1 MASISSPGLGSGL
14 DVSSLITKLMAAE
27 SLPLNALAKKE
38 ASYQAKLSAFG
49 SMQGALSSLQT
60 AAQTLKSTSTFT
72 GKSASVT
79 DSTVLSASAVLTA
92 ESGTY
97 DVSVT
102 QLAKNHIVRS
112 NVAYELTDTFSGGS
126 LDIRIGSDSG
136 GAGGSLTSVAIADGS
151 TLIEVKDAIN
161 NAGAGLKASIV
172 NDGTTTRLILTSDQ
186 TGSAGN
192 IKITANATGSGGMHD
207 LTDFIY
213 DGTDGTVS
221 QVKPADDAVF
231 SVDGLSITRSSNTV
245 TDVINGV
252 TLNLAKEG
260 GSTKLKVAA
269 NTDAAVSAVTT
280 FVKSYNDAVTQ
291 LKALSAFDA
300 TNNKAAVLTG
310 DSTVRSIQAQLS
322 AMVGT
327 NVTNI
332 AGGIGRLS
340 DLGVSIQKDGTL
352 ALDSTKFNAA
362 LADPD
367 KDVASFFTQT
377 TTGNQGIAV
386 RFNTL
391 LTSLIGTN
399 SLIAARTEGINSSIK
414 NLQKQTDTLNLR
426 LTQIEKRYRAQ
437 FTALDTLVSSMQK
450 TSSFLTQQLASM
462 PSSK

>member
-72 GKSASVT
+72 GKSASVA

-92 ESGTY
+92 DTGTY
-97 DVSVT
+97 DLSVT
-102 QLAKNHIVRS
+102 TLAKNHIVRS

-136 GAGGSLTSVAIADGS
+136 GAGGSLTTVAIPDGS

-192 IKITANATGSGGMHD
+192 IKITANATGSGGAHD

-231 SVDGLSITRSSNTV
+231 SVNGLSITRSSNTV

-310 DSTVRSIQAQLS
+310 DGTIRSIQAQLS
-322 AMVGT
+322 AMVGA

-367 KDVASFFTQT
+367 KDVAAFFTQT
-377 TTGNQGIAV
+377 TSNNQGIAV

-391 LTSLIGTN
+391 LTSLIGSN
-399 SLIAARTEGINSSIK
+399 SLIAAKTDGINSSIK

-437 FTALDTLVSSMQK
+437 FTALDTLVASMQQ
-450 TSSFLTQQLASM
+450 TSSFLTQQLAS
-462 PSSK
+462 SK

>member
-92 ESGTY
+92 DTGTY
-97 DVSVT
+97 DLSVT
-102 QLAKNHIVRS
+102 TLAKNHIVRS

-136 GAGGSLTSVAIADGS
+136 GAGGSLTSVAIPDGS

-231 SVDGLSITRSSNTV
+231 SVNGLSITRSSNTV

-260 GSTKLKVAA
+260 GSTKLKVAT
-269 NTDAAVSAVTT
+269 NTDAPASAITS
-280 FVKSYNDAVTQ
+280 FVKSYNDAITQ
-291 LKALSAFDA
+291 LKTLSAFDA
-300 TNNKAAVLTG
+300 ANNKAAVLTG
-310 DSTVRSIQAQLS
+310 DGTVRSIQAQLS

>member
-14 DVSSLITKLMAAE
+14 DVSSLMAQLMKAE
-27 SLPLNALAKKE
+27 QLPLTALAKKE

-72 GKSASVT
+72 GKSASVV

-92 ESGTY
+92 DTGTY
-97 DVSVT
+97 DLSVT
-102 QLAKNHIVRS
+102 TLAKNHIVRS
-112 NVAYELTDTFSGGS
+112 NVAYELSDTFSGGS

-136 GAGGSLTSVAIADGS
+136 GAGGKVTTVAIPDGS

-192 IKITANATGSGGMHD
+192 IKITANATGSGGTHD

-221 QVKPADDAVF
+221 QVKPADNAVF
-231 SVDGLSITRSSNTV
+231 SVNGLSITRSSNTV

-252 TLNLAKEG
+252 TFNLAKEG
-260 GSTKLKVAA
+260 GSTKLKVTA
-269 NTDAAVSAVTT
+269 NTDATVSAVTA
-280 FVKSYNDAVTQ
+280 FVKSYNDAITQ
-291 LKALSAFDA
+291 VKSLTAYDA
-300 TNNKAAVLTG
+300 ANKKAAVLTG
-310 DSTVRSIQAQLS
+310 DGTIRSIQTQLS
-322 AMVGT
+322 ALVGE
-327 NVTNI
+327 NVQNI
-332 AGGIGRLS
+332 AGGISRLS
-340 DLGVSIQKDGTL
+340 DIGVSIQKDGSL
-352 ALDSTKFNAA
+352 ALDSTKLNAA
-362 LADPD
+362 LADPA
-367 KDVASFFTQT
+367 KDVAAFFTQT
-377 TTGNQGIAV
+377 TSQNEGIAV
-386 RFNTL
+386 RLNTL
-391 LTSLIGTN
+391 MTSLIGSN
-399 SLIAARTEGINSSIK
+399 SLISAKTDGINSSIK

-426 LTQIEKRYRAQ
+426 LEQIEKRYRAQ
-437 FTALDTLVSSMQK
+437 FTSLDTLVASMQK
-450 TSSFLTQQLASM
+450 TSSYLTQQLASL

>member
-60 AAQTLKSTSTFT
+60 AAQALKSTSTFT
-72 GKSASVT
+72 GKSAIVT

-92 ESGTY
+92 ETGTY
-97 DVSVT
+97 DLEVT
-102 QLAKNHIVRS
+102 KLAKNHIIRS

-192 IKITANATGSGGMHD
+192 IKITANATGSGGMHG
-207 LTDFIY
+207 LTDFNY
-213 DGTDGTVS
+213 DGTDGTVAF
-221 QVKPADDAVF
+221 VTHADDANFKVN
-231 SVDGLSITRSSNTV
+231 GLSITRSSNTV

-252 TLNLAKEG
+252 TLNLTKEG
-260 GSTKLKVAA
+260 GSTQLKVAA
-269 NTDAAVSAVTT
+269 NTDAPASAITT
-280 FVKSYNDAVTQ
+280 FVKSYNDAITQ
-291 LKALSAFDA
+291 LKTLSAFDA
-300 TNNKAAVLTG
+300 ANNKAAVLTG

-327 NVTNI
+327 SVTNI

-340 DLGVSIQKDGTL
+340 DLGVSIQKDGSL

-414 NLQKQTDTLNLR
+414 SLQKQTDTLNLR

-462 PSSK
+462 PSGK